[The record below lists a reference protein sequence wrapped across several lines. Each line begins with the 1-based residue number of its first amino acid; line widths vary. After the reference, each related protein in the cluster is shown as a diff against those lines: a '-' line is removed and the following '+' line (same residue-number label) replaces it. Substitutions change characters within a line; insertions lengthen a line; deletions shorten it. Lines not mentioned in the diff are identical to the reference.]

1 MNEKTPK
8 KISLRDSTIKVVNPA
23 TGIKIVRL
31 KKHTKAEIE
40 EKFETLK
47 NGQKAWAAKAFA
59 ERWEC
64 MQSFFRLLDVEKI
77 DLAETLS
84 SEIGK
89 PYSQALD
96 EIQGARGRIHFFLN
110 NTKNWLQ
117 TETMIPH
124 YPTQERLEFEPLGVV
139 AYLSHWSNPYLAAA
153 TYIVPALLTGNTV
166 MYQPAENSLL
176 TARHIRNLLADA
188 GVPKSVFQDVI
199 CTEKEQ
205 EILLDLP
212 FDAYFFVGTSE
223 RGKYIAQRVAPKFVP
238 LHLSLNGK
246 DAVYIA
252 DDVDIKRAAQV
263 VAEGAFYN
271 TGQHFSSVERIYV
284 HENIY
289 ESFVDLLVHEV
300 REHWQIG
307 LPAKR
312 YTKVGAVSKK
322 EHLAFLS
329 KQVADAVEKGAKV
342 CLGGQKAARKGWFF
356 EPTILSNTNE
366 TMAIMSEPS
375 LGPIVGVQKV
385 ADDDEALKQMNNS
398 KFGLTAAVFSEDEYR
413 ALYLLERLK
422 VGTTYWNCCDRISAN
437 LPFAGRQQSGL
448 GASLSYMGIRS
459 FVQPKAFHLRQ
470 FL

>member
-1 MNEKTPK
+1 MNKKIPK
-8 KISLRDSTIKVVNPA
+8 KISLRDSTIKIVNPA

-40 EKFETLK
+40 TKFELLK
-47 NGQKAWAAKAFA
+47 SGQIAWANRSFD
-59 ERWEC
+59 ERWAC
-64 MQSFFRLLDVEKI
+64 LQSFFRLLDIEKI
-77 DLAETLS
+77 ELAETLS

-96 EIQGARGRIHFFLN
+96 ELQGARGRIHFFLN
-110 NTKNWLQ
+110 NAKNWLQ
-117 TETMIPH
+117 KETMIPH

-139 AYLSHWSNPYLAAA
+139 AYLSHWSNPYLDAA

-166 MYQPAENSLL
+166 IHLPAENAIL
-176 TARHIRNLLADA
+176 TAKHIQKLLFDA
-188 GVPKSVFQDVI
+188 GVPETVFQNVI

-205 EILLDLP
+205 DILLDLP
-212 FDAYFFVGTSE
+212 FDAYFFVGMSE
-223 RGKYIAQRVAPKFVP
+223 RGKYIAQQVAPKFVP

-252 DDVDIKRAAQV
+252 DDVDVKRAAQV

-271 TGQHFSSVERIYV
+271 NGQHFSSVERVYV
-284 HENIY
+284 HENVY
-289 ESFVDLLVHEV
+289 ENFVDLLVHEV
-300 REHWQIG
+300 REHWKID

-322 EHLAFLS
+322 EHLAFLA

-342 CLGGQKAARKGWFF
+342 RLGGQKATRKGWFF
-356 EPTILSNTNE
+356 EPTILANVDE
-366 TMAIMSEPS
+366 TMDIMNEPS
-375 LGPIVGVQKV
+375 LGPIVGVQRV
-385 ADDDEALKQMNNS
+385 ANDDDALAQMNNT

-413 ALYLLERLK
+413 ALYMLERLN

-437 LPFAGRQQSGL
+437 LPFSGRQQSGL